1 MLMEKK
7 IKRKQNEK
15 NSESNFSNRLVKNSQ
30 NILVT
35 VSLPLELQNTV
46 DIQES

>member
-1 MLMEKK
+1 MK
-7 IKRKQNEK
+7 K

-35 VSLPLELQNTV
+35 VSLPLEW
-46 DIQES
+46 